1 MHGIA
6 NVSHGNGCILLGV
19 FDAFIHLHHT
29 NLPTAFD
36 NVEQIQKSCGL
47 SGIFYGNIDR
57 VNTESIHRQPTH
69 SSYLDLSRLHI

>member
-47 SGIFYGNIDR
+47 SPSFMGTL
-57 VNTESIHRQPTH
+57 TESIQSQYIGNQPIPHT
-69 SSYLDLSRLHI
+69 